1 MKIILLNAHK
11 GKSLALNLNGRTK
24 ALMSVVVLGLPLGL
38 GAWIGNEANGS
49 EKLTDAIEALE
60 GELLTQKHDF
70 EVDRTLVNHQ
80 LSAYSSQLAQMQARL
95 LRLDALGSHI
105 TQIANLDSG
114 EFDFSSAPAVGG
126 PEQQAS
132 EDVLQTNIDA
142 FYAEL
147 EAQVSDRERQLN
159 LLKTMMADRQL
170 KRESTVAGRPVKKGW
185 MSSGFGQRR
194 DPFHG
199 TRSWHEGVDFA
210 GKEGSPVVAVAAGIV
225 TRSENEKGYGNMVE
239 IDHGDSLVTLYGHN
253 KENLVKVG
261 DLVKKG
267 QTIALMGSTGRSTGP
282 HVHFEVYKHGR
293 PVDPARYIRRT
304 VR

>member
-11 GKSLALNLNGRTK
+11 GKSLALNLNGWTK

-147 EAQVSDRERQLN
+147 EAQVSDRERQLD

>member
-11 GKSLALNLNGRTK
+11 GKSLALNLNGWTK

-114 EFDFSSAPAVGG
+114 ELWS
-126 PEQQAS
+126 
-132 EDVLQTNIDA
+132 
-142 FYAEL
+142 
-147 EAQVSDRERQLN
+147 
-159 LLKTMMADRQL
+159 
-170 KRESTVAGRPVKKGW
+170 
-185 MSSGFGQRR
+185 
-194 DPFHG
+194 
-199 TRSWHEGVDFA
+199 
-210 GKEGSPVVAVAAGIV
+210 
-225 TRSENEKGYGNMVE
+225 
-239 IDHGDSLVTLYGHN
+239 
-253 KENLVKVG
+253 
-261 DLVKKG
+261 
-267 QTIALMGSTGRSTGP
+267 
-282 HVHFEVYKHGR
+282 
-293 PVDPARYIRRT
+293 
-304 VR
+304 